1 MFKSKLLLKI
11 FITISITISTSST
24 FAQGIN
30 FQGVARNSSGV
41 ILASQ
46 KISLRLS
53 ILATNTSGN
62 TEYSETR
69 TLNTNAQGIF
79 SVIIGDTGATSIV
92 GSFTLINWK
101 ITPKFLKVEMDPSGG
116 NSFTT
121 MGTTQLQNVPY
132 SFYTYGIDASNI
144 SGTLSVKNG
153 GTGFTTLAEL
163 KNSLSIDKID
173 NTADLDKPISK
184 LTQKSID
191 LKLDKTD
198 TNYLSNR
205 IDTKLSK
212 TDTSTLSSRIDFK
225 LNKTDTNYLSNR
237 IDTKLSKTDT
247 STLSSRIDFKL
258 NKTDTNY
265 LSNRIDTKLSKTD
278 TSSLSSRI
286 DFKLNKTD
294 TNYLS
299 NRIDTKLSKTDTS
312 SLSSRIDF
320 KLNKT
325 DTNYLS
331 SRIDIKMNLSDTS
344 MIYNKIENKSTFIN
358 DIKINEI
365 TAGYGNSKISSNTVF
380 GTNAL
385 KGNVSGRYNV
395 AFGYNSLVK
404 HTTADGNTAIG
415 NNSMSS
421 NISGGDN
428 VAVGSNSLL
437 SNSSGN
443 SNVGIGSYALQKNT
457 LGTNNIAIG
466 YNADVS
472 SGTLTNAIAIGNDA
486 KVSASN
492 SIVLGNTQIT
502 SLSTSGKLTT
512 GAITFPNT
520 DGTTGQ
526 ILTTNGSGIV
536 SWSSPSSSSGGTDL
550 TGIIVYGKYG
560 TNGNEIWKAN
570 LDGTNQKKISIIGL
584 PLNCDLAT
592 DAVTV
597 SADGKQIYF
606 LVYTPSDGLQHL
618 YKCNI
623 DGSGL
628 TKVISNTDFLFTI
641 SGIYTP
647 ITSSSAHYIGELYG
661 GGVIVSVW
669 KKDGIE
675 HGLIA
680 SLLDLNSGNKISW
693 SNQNTTLIGTSEQS
707 FSDGNS
713 NTTAIVSQAGHTTSA
728 AKLCDIYSSGGYS
741 DWYLPSLWELK
752 ECFSATFIVN
762 EILGSTNG
770 FKADSYWSSTE
781 GEFGGEAWGFD
792 FQIGAATWYDKSKGL
807 QYKVRAV
814 RKF

>member
-212 TDTSTLSSRIDFK
+212 TDTST
-225 LNKTDTNYLSNR
+225 
-237 IDTKLSKTDT
+237 
-247 STLSSRIDFKL
+247 
-258 NKTDTNY
+258 
-265 LSNRIDTKLSKTD
+265 
-278 TSSLSSRI
+278 LSSRI

-752 ECFSATFIVN
+752 ECFNATFIVN